1 MIREPG
7 IAADAAGYS
16 AVDCP
21 TGLALVRRPAC
32 SLCLW
37 PRTPEPA
44 LAALL
49 DELDPA
55 LIGRVRIEAPLRGL
69 AQALA
74 AALPE
79 RRLQPLREDALTC
92 AALLA
97 RVAGAVAVRL
107 RLECIADDACRR
119 FHADNVALRLLCT
132 YLGPGTEWLPDPTA
146 PCTIRRVPTLAVALL
161 KGRAWGDGGA
171 ACVHRS
177 PPIAGR
183 GVRRLLLAVDPLP
196 PPDQ

>member
-1 MIREPG
+1 MP
-7 IAADAAGYS
+7 AAALAGDAAGYS
-16 AVDCP
+16 VVDSP
-21 TGLALVRRPAC
+21 AGLALVRRPAC

-69 AQALA
+69 AEALTE
-74 AALPE
+74 ALPE
-79 RRLQPLREDALTC
+79 RRLQPLREDALSC

-97 RVAGAVAVRL
+97 QIAGAGAVRL

-132 YLGPGTEWLPDPTA
+132 YLGPGTEWLPDPAA
-146 PCTIRRVPTLAVALL
+146 PDRLRRMPPLAVALL
-161 KGRAWGDGGA
+161 KGRGWGDGGA

-177 PPIAGR
+177 PPIAGL

-196 PPDQ
+196 LMDG

>member
-1 MIREPG
+1 MPVAA
-7 IAADAAGYS
+7 IAGGAAGYS
-16 AVDCP
+16 VVDCP
-21 TGLALVRRPAC
+21 TGLALVRRRAC

-55 LIGRVRIEAPLRGL
+55 LIGRVRIEAPLRALGD
-69 AQALA
+69 ALA
-74 AALPE
+74 EAVPE

-92 AALLA
+92 ARLLA
-97 RVAGAVAVRL
+97 QIAGVVAVRL
-107 RLECIADDACRR
+107 RLECVVDDACRR

-132 YLGPGTEWLPDPTA
+132 YLGPGTEWLPDPAA
-146 PCTIRRVPTLAVALL
+146 PDRIRRVPTIAVALL
-161 KGRAWGDGGA
+161 KGRAWGDGGE

-177 PPIAGR
+177 PPIVGR